1 MTKEIK
7 IMSKSEIY
15 RTKMQNGKCDIYGSV
30 NLKGIPAYNSEEVE
44 NMRRMA
50 ERGLEKSR
58 LEGRGAYVDM
68 FQYILDCYGRVYN
81 K

>member
-1 MTKEIK
+1 
-7 IMSKSEIY
+7 MSKSEIY
-15 RTKMQNGKCDIYGSV
+15 RKRVQ
-30 NLKGIPAYNSEEVE
+30 KGNRPSQDTVEFKDVPTFNSEEVE

-68 FQYILDCYGRVYN
+68 FQHILDCYGRVYN
-81 K
+81 D